1 MVVPNIGPEP
11 LDPSD
16 SDNIPRGNAASVY
29 RDDVPTDDVS
39 AASARASSLT
49 HRFGGVRYALSRPT
63 AVEAEPPS
71 DEDG

>member
-11 LDPSD
+11 LDPSA
-16 SDNIPRGNAASVY
+16 SDDIPRNNAALVY
-29 RDDVPTDDVS
+29 RDDVPTDDVQ

-49 HRFGGVRYALSRPT
+49 HRFGGVRYALSRPN
-63 AVEAEPPS
+63 AAEPEPPS